1 MESNTDREK
10 ARSQAQHRKAWEELT
25 QSYLADLPEQLQ
37 AMRLC
42 LAQGDLANLKLQ
54 AHRAKGTSGTYRL
67 KNISE
72 QLARLES
79 LALQDAAQDIAP
91 LLDRL
96 ATLVDEA
103 TERVTQ

>member
-1 MESNTDREK
+1 MESNPDREK
-10 ARSQAQHRKAWEELT
+10 ARSQAQHRKAWAELT
-25 QSYLADLPEQLQ
+25 QCYLADLPEQLQ

-42 LAQGDLANLKLQ
+42 LAQGDLTNLKLQ

-79 LALQDAAQDIAP
+79 LALQGAVQDIAP
-91 LLDRL
+91 LLDGL
-96 ATLVDEA
+96 AALVAEA
-103 TERVTQ
+103 TERVTK